1 MNKRRSLL
9 ISYDQGSAVAQPA
22 SSGADE
28 KKRRKKKG
36 EFKHRLLLPPLVAFF
51 SIYGRIIYLTSRVR
65 VVTPIPRDLAEGP
78 VVIASWHQQIFLV
91 PAMRRPVRFGLLA
104 LVADSRAGKIV
115 RAVASRFN
123 IDTVSGS
130 SRRGGREAAR
140 SMIAAARE
148 GRSLYITPDGSSGPA
163 FVAKRGA
170 TKIAHLAG
178 VPLVPCAAWSLRGK
192 TLATWDKC
200 RIPYPFNT
208 IVVAYGEPLQDPAP
222 DELSAVL
229 DALSRQVREVAPSRL

>member
-1 MNKRRSLL
+1 LL
-9 ISYDQGSAVAQPA
+9 ISYDQGSAVARPR
-22 SSGADE
+22 SSGPDE
-28 KKRRKKKG
+28 KKRGRKKG
-36 EFKHRLLLPPLVAFF
+36 EFKHRLLFPPLVAFF
-51 SIYGRIIYLTSRVR
+51 SIYGRLIYLTSRVR
-65 VVTPIPRDLAEGP
+65 VVTPIPKDLAEGP
-78 VVIASWHQQIFLV
+78 VVIASWHQQIFMV
-91 PAMRRPVRFGLLA
+91 PAISRPIRSGLLA
-104 LVADSRAGKIV
+104 LVADSRAGRIV

-130 SRRGGREAAR
+130 SRRGGKEGAR

-170 TKIAHLAG
+170 TKIAHLSG
-178 VPLVPCAAWSLRGK
+178 VPLVPCAAWPLRGK

-222 DELSAVL
+222 EELGAIL
-229 DALSRQVREVAPSRL
+229 DALTHKVRETTPPRP